1 MEVAVAVIVVCFV
14 VYVLLDLYSYFSNRA
29 EEERRQRQAQEL
41 INEAKLR
48 LEEAERNTREV
59 LDLYNKK

>member
-1 MEVAVAVIVVCFV
+1 M
-14 VYVLLDLYSYFSNRA
+14 YSHISNRA

>member
-1 MEVAVAVIVVCFV
+1 VL
-14 VYVLLDLYSYFSNRA
+14 YVLLDLYSHFSNRA

>member
-14 VYVLLDLYSYFSNRA
+14 VYVLLDLYSHFSNRA

>member
-29 EEERRQRQAQEL
+29 EEERRRRQAQEL